1 MRRIATALILIPA
14 SLTPAAEVTLIL
26 DGTVAMIHGTPLD
39 NIGGPLEL
47 GDPWQFRVTYDPA
60 RPADYD
66 IVDLEWVEE
75 IIMIINGFEIVYNE
89 GELVIPFPPDATT
102 LSLRGGTGPFYMRA
116 SISLPPGFLGD
127 RLPGDLGPLPFLSG
141 GMLQNDYNGY
151 VNGTITSARIIPA
164 PTTAALLALSG
175 LHAAR
180 RRR

>member
-1 MRRIATALILIPA
+1 MRSITAALILIPTA
-14 SLTPAAEVTLIL
+14 LAQGAEVTLIL
-26 DGTVAMIHGTPLD
+26 DGTVTMIQGTLD
-39 NIGGPLEL
+39 NIGGPFEL

-66 IVDLEWVEE
+66 YVDFEWVEE
-75 IIMIINGFEIVYNE
+75 IIMTINGSVIPYEY
-89 GELVIPFPPDATT
+89 GELVIPFPPGATS

-116 SISLPPGFLGD
+116 SITLPPGFLGD

-151 VNGTITSARIIPA
+151 ATGTFTSARIIPA
-164 PTTAALLALSG
+164 PTPAALLTLAG
-175 LHAAR
+175 LHAVR